1 MLLRTRWVARRMRHP
16 FGTARALMARRYL
29 ALLWQ
34 ARPVKVHL
42 VDGTYELFRYFFAL
56 PSHVNGEGMEVSAT
70 RGVVGSMFQL
80 LEDGATHV
88 AIATDHV
95 IESFRNDL
103 YDGYKDGSGVD
114 PVLFAQFP
122 LLEEALEAAGFMVWA
137 MVEFEADD
145 ALGAGAQMAAADPRV
160 EQVLICTPDKD
171 LGQCVTDDGRIA
183 QYDRRKQQLVDR
195 AGVIE
200 KFGVPPESIPDYLAL
215 VGDSADGFPGLAGWG
230 AKSAA
235 AVLARY
241 GHLEDIPAAA
251 GQWDITVRGGAK
263 LAATL
268 QREYEEALLFRRIAT
283 IESDAPVSATVDELE
298 WVGPS
303 PAFADVCARLDAP
316 AFVHRVERL
325 AARLG

>member
-1 MLLRTRWVARRMRHP
+1 MR
-16 FGTARALMARRYL
+16 
-29 ALLWQ
+29 
-34 ARPVKVHL
+34 VHL
-42 VDGTYELFRYFFAL
+42 IDGTYELFRYFYAL
-56 PSHVNGEGMEVSAT
+56 PSRVNDDGMEIAAT
-70 RGVVGSMFQL
+70 RGVVGSMLQL
-80 LEDGATHV
+80 LEEGATHV

-103 YDGYKDGSGVD
+103 YEGYKDGSGVD

-122 LLEEALEAAGFMVWA
+122 LLEEALDAAGFTVWA

-145 ALGAGAQMAAADPRV
+145 ALGAGAVMAAADPRV

-241 GHLEDIPAAA
+241 GHLEDIPPAAV
-251 GQWDITVRGGAK
+251 QWDVTVRGGAK

-283 IESDAPVSATVDELE
+283 IETDAPVSASVDELE
-298 WVGPS
+298 WMGPS
-303 PAFADVCARLDAP
+303 PTFAEVCARLDARNFIRR
-316 AFVHRVERL
+316 AERL